1 MSCTFLSNRATYKFH
16 TSYSFVALSRP
27 AIPDQLAL
35 MWYGNYNPSS
45 CSYTPF
51 YLASEHLPPAYTR

>member
-1 MSCTFLSNRATYKFH
+1 MFR